1 MPSPPREFIK
11 GTALVA
17 ALVLM
22 SADANAPTVKWL
34 VGGEVAR
41 IPAAMALCI
50 ARATTYEGKFHK
62 GRVYFIREVLTRPA
76 PVFDEEFRRGRAILR
91 WDKPVDTRT
100 VDLWDRILGNPRAR
114 AKYSNV
120 VPSGTAAAASL

>member
-1 MPSPPREFIK
+1 M
-11 GTALVA
+11 G

-22 SADANAPTVKWL
+22 SADANAPMVKWL
-34 VGGEVAR
+34 VGGDVQR

-62 GRVYFIREVLTRPA
+62 GRVYFIREVVTRPV
-76 PVFDEEFRRGRAILR
+76 PVFFEEFRRDRAILR

-100 VDLWDRILGNPRAR
+100 TQLWDRILGNPQ
-114 AKYSNV
+114 AKPTYSNI